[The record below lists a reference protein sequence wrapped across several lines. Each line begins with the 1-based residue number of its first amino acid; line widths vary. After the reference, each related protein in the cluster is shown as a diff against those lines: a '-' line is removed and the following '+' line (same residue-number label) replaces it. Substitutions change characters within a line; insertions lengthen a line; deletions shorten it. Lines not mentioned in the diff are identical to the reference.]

1 MKWTNLLCSE
11 NFVELFPVSHL
22 LSAIK
27 CICCTLK
34 WIIMAHPGI
43 VLHVRFIWAG
53 KPIST
58 RKVFVR
64 CYQFFRNLSFV
75 QVELLKF
82 HMQTWCAPLNW
93 NGRAGGKEEV
103 KRTLVHGCC
112 FAHLRAIIIAI
123 GNSMGSTIYFFSRAA
138 VVCFS
143 NKRVNSHGCMLNPI
157 FHKFIFMY

>member
-75 QVELLKF
+75 QAELLKF

-103 KRTLVHGCC
+103 KRTLVRLL
-112 FAHLRAIIIAI
+112 FRASSCDNHSHWQCNGFDYIF
-123 GNSMGSTIYFFSRAA
+123 FFSRRCR
-138 VVCFS
+138 VFFS

-157 FHKFIFMY
+157 SHKFIFMY